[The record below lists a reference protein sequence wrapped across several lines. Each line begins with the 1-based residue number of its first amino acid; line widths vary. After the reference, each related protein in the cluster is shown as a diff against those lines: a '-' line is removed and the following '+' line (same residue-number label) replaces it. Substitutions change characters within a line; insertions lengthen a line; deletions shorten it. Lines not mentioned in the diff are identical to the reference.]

1 MGRNVV
7 RCLTVLASL
16 WMLSGAVRAQTWNI
30 GVLAMRGEVST
41 RNHWQPLETLLNQQ
55 IPGEQFHIQPLDLR
69 QMQEA
74 VNRGTVHFVVTNP
87 AQFVQLNSR
96 SALRWLASLRSTRGG
111 KATSNVIGSAILV
124 RRDSGLTSAHDLI
137 GKTVGAIDAQAFGGY
152 LLGYKALSDAG
163 LRPERD
169 LRLTFT
175 GFPADALLYL
185 LREKA
190 VQAVIVPVCLLE
202 KMDEEGLI
210 RKTDFMTVLNHPTSI
225 PCLTS
230 TPLYPDWSFAAL
242 PVVSDELADRVTR
255 VLFNAPQNAT
265 FRWGAP
271 ASTREVEALLR
282 DVRQHPQQRQLWLAM
297 GYTITYA
304 IGNTLLIIWGVVI
317 VLLLLTLNY
326 IWVMLLVRR
335 RGRQLERNN
344 VLLHKQEQA
353 LETARQMSVLGEMT
367 SGFAHEL
374 NQPLSAI
381 RHYAQGCLIRLRGQ
395 DEQHPLLPA
404 LEHIDAQAQRG
415 ADTLRNLRQWVSQA
429 QGNPVLTDDWQ
440 AINVHDAIHHVW
452 QLLRMPQQFP
462 AITLHTQVSK
472 ALTLMLPSV
481 LLEQVLANLVL
492 NAAQAGATTV
502 WFSALHKDG
511 GVRIQV
517 QDNAGGIDEAQLYQ
531 AFQPFMTTR
540 KEGMGLG
547 LAICQRLVRYAN
559 GDIEIKNQQAPDGK
573 AGARVTLYFKP
584 NQEGGRSGDNS
595 SAG

>member
-7 RCLTVLASL
+7 KCLTVLASL
-16 WMLSGAVRAQTWNI
+16 WMLSGVVRAQSWNI

-41 RNHWQPLETLLNQQ
+41 RLHWQPLETLLNQQ

-74 VNRGTVHFVVTNP
+74 VNRGTVQFVVTNP

-96 SALRWLASLRSTRGG
+96 AALRWLASLRSTRGG

-124 RRDSGLTSAHDLI
+124 RRDSGITSAHDLI

-242 PVVSDELADRVTR
+242 PAVSDELADRVTR
-255 VLFNAPQNAT
+255 ALFNAPQNAA

-282 DVRQHPQQRQLWLAM
+282 DVRQHPQQRQLWLDVKSWLIQHRLAM
-297 GYTITYA
+297 GGA
-304 IGNTLLIIWGVVI
+304 VL

-344 VLLHKQEQA
+344 VLLRKQEQE

-381 RHYAQGCLIRLRGQ
+381 RHYAQGCLIRLRSQ
-395 DEQHPLLPA
+395 DQQHPLLTA
-404 LEHIDAQAQRG
+404 LEHIDTQAQRG
-415 ADTLRNLRQWVSQA
+415 ADTLHNLRQWVSQA
-429 QGNPVLTDDWQ
+429 QGNPVMTDDWQ
-440 AINVHDAIHHVW
+440 VVNVHDAIHHVW

-462 AITLHTQVSK
+462 AVALQMQMGK
-472 ALTLMLPSV
+472 ALTLTLPSV

-502 WFSALHKDG
+502 WFSAQREEGD
-511 GVRIQV
+511 VSIQV
-517 QDNAGGIDEAQLYQ
+517 QDNAGGIDEVQLYQ

-559 GDIEIKNQQAPDGK
+559 GDIEIKNHQAPDEK
-573 AGARVTLYFKP
+573 AGVVVTLHFKQ
-584 NQEGGRSGDNS
+584 NLEGGRRGNHS

>member
-1 MGRNVV
+1 MRCKVV
-7 RCLTVLASL
+7 HCLTVLAAL
-16 WMLSGAVRAQTWNI
+16 WMLSGAAWAQTWNI
-30 GVLAMRGEVST
+30 GVLAMRGEVTT
-41 RNHWQPLETLLNQQ
+41 RNHWQPLDTLLNQQ
-55 IPGEQFHIQPLDLR
+55 IAGERFHIQPLDLH
-69 QMQEA
+69 QMQDA
-74 VNRGTVHFVVTNP
+74 VNRGTVQFVVTNP
-87 AQFVQLNSR
+87 AQFVQLNNR
-96 SALRWLASLRSTRGG
+96 AALRWLASLRSTRGG

-124 RRDSGLTSAHDLI
+124 RRDGEIASAHDLI

-152 LLGYKALSDAG
+152 LLGYKALIDAG

-169 LRLTFT
+169 LRLRFT
-175 GFPADALLYL
+175 GFPADALVYL

-210 RKTDFMTVLNHPTSI
+210 HKADFKVVLNHPTSI
-225 PCLTS
+225 PCLSS

-242 PVVSDELADRVTR
+242 PAVSDELADRVTR
-255 VLFNAPQNAT
+255 VLFNAPQDAP

-271 ASTREVEALLR
+271 ASTREVETLLR
-282 DVRQHPQQRQLWLAM
+282 DVRQHPQQRQLWLDIKSWFIQHQLVM
-297 GYTITYA
+297 GA
-304 IGNTLLIIWGVVI
+304 AAV

-335 RGRQLERNN
+335 RGRLLDRNN
-344 VLLHKQEQA
+344 VLLRKQEQA

-395 DEQHPLLPA
+395 DQQHPLLPA
-404 LEHIDAQAQRG
+404 LEQIDAQAQRG
-415 ADTLRNLRQWVSQA
+415 ADTLRNLRLWASQA
-429 QGNPVLTDDWQ
+429 QGNPVMTDDWQ
-440 AINVHDAIHHVW
+440 AINIRDAVHHVW
-452 QLLRMPQQFP
+452 QLLRMTQQFP
-462 AITLHTQVSK
+462 DVTLQTTVS
-472 ALTLMLPSV
+472 ANLTLTLPSV

-492 NAAQAGATTV
+492 NAAQAGASTV
-502 WFSALHKDG
+502 WFTAQHEDDG
-511 GVRIQV
+511 ISIQV
-517 QDNAGGIDEAQLYQ
+517 QDNAGGIDETQLYQ

-547 LAICQRLVRYAN
+547 LVICQRLVRYA
-559 GDIEIKNQQAPDGK
+559 GGEISINNQQAPDGR
-573 AGARVTLYFKP
+573 AGVAVRLHFKP
-584 NQEGGRSGDNS
+584 TQKGGDCGDHS

>member
-7 RCLTVLASL
+7 KCLTVLASL
-16 WMLSGAVRAQTWNI
+16 WMLSGVVRAQSWNI

-41 RNHWQPLETLLNQQ
+41 RLHWQPLETLLNQQ

-74 VNRGTVHFVVTNP
+74 VNRGTVQFVVTNP

-96 SALRWLASLRSTRGG
+96 AALRWLASLRSTRGG
-111 KATSNVIGSAILV
+111 KATSNVIGSVILV
-124 RRDSGLTSAHDLI
+124 RRDSGITSAHDLI

-242 PVVSDELADRVTR
+242 PAVSDELADRVTR
-255 VLFNAPQNAT
+255 ALFNAPQNAA

-282 DVRQHPQQRQLWLAM
+282 DVRQHPQQRQLWLDVKSWLIQHRLAM
-297 GYTITYA
+297 GGA
-304 IGNTLLIIWGVVI
+304 VL

-344 VLLHKQEQA
+344 VLLRKQEQE

-381 RHYAQGCLIRLRGQ
+381 RHYAQGCLIRLRSQ
-395 DEQHPLLPA
+395 DQQHPLLTA
-404 LEHIDAQAQRG
+404 LEHIDTQAQRG
-415 ADTLRNLRQWVSQA
+415 ADTLHNLRQWVSQA
-429 QGNPVLTDDWQ
+429 QGNPVMTDDWQ
-440 AINVHDAIHHVW
+440 VVNVHDAIHHVW

-462 AITLHTQVSK
+462 AVALQTQIGK
-472 ALTLMLPSV
+472 ALTLTLPSV

-502 WFSALHKDG
+502 WFSAQREEGD
-511 GVRIQV
+511 VSIQV
-517 QDNAGGIDEAQLYQ
+517 QDNAGGIDEVQLYQ

-559 GDIEIKNQQAPDGK
+559 GDIEIKNHQAPDEK
-573 AGARVTLYFKP
+573 AGVVVTLHFKQNP
-584 NQEGGRSGDNS
+584 EGGRRGNHS

>member
-1 MGRNVV
+1 MGCKVV
-7 RCLTVLASL
+7 RCLMVLASL
-16 WMLSGAVRAQTWNI
+16 WMMSTTAWSQTWNI

-41 RNHWQPLETLLNQQ
+41 RSHWQPLETLLNQQ
-55 IPGEQFHIQPLDLR
+55 ISGEQFHIQPLDLH
-69 QMQEA
+69 QMQDA
-74 VNRGTVHFVVTNP
+74 VNRGTVQFVVTNP
-87 AQFVQLNSR
+87 AQFVQLNNR
-96 SALRWLASLRSTRGG
+96 AALRWLASLRSTRGG
-111 KATSNVIGSAILV
+111 KATSNVIGSTILV
-124 RRDSGLTSAHDLI
+124 RRDSGITSAHDLI

-169 LRLTFT
+169 LRLRFT
-175 GFPADALLYL
+175 GFPADALVYL

-190 VQAVIVPVCLLE
+190 VQAVIVPACLLE

-210 RKTDFMTVLNHPTSI
+210 HKADFMAVLNHPTSI

-242 PVVSDELADRVTR
+242 PSVSDELADRVTR
-255 VLFNAPQNAT
+255 VLFNAPQNAP

-271 ASTREVEALLR
+271 ASTREVETLLR
-282 DVRQHPQQRQLWLAM
+282 DVRQHPQQRQLWLDIKSWFIQHQLAM
-297 GYTITYA
+297 GA
-304 IGNTLLIIWGVVI
+304 AAV
-317 VLLLLTLNY
+317 VLLLLMLNY

-335 RGRQLERNN
+335 RGRLLERNS
-344 VLLHKQEQA
+344 VLLRKQEQA

-395 DEQHPLLPA
+395 DQQHPLLPA
-404 LEHIDAQAQRG
+404 LEQIDAQAQRG
-415 ADTLRNLRQWVSQA
+415 ADTLRNLRLWVSQA
-429 QGNPVLTDDWQ
+429 QGNPVMMDDWQ
-440 AINVHDAIHHVW
+440 AINVRDAVHHVW
-452 QLLRMPQQFP
+452 QLLRMTQQFP
-462 AITLHTQVSK
+462 DVTLQTTISSS
-472 ALTLMLPSV
+472 LTLTLPTV

-492 NAAQAGATTV
+492 NAAQAGASTV
-502 WFSALHKDG
+502 WFTAQCDDT
-511 GVRIQV
+511 GVNIVV
-517 QDNAGGIDEAQLYQ
+517 QDNAGGIDETQIYQ

-547 LAICQRLVRYAN
+547 LVICQRLVRYA
-559 GDIEIKNQQAPDGK
+559 GGEISINNQLAPDGR
-573 AGARVTLYFKP
+573 AGVAVRLHFKLT
-584 NQEGGRSGDNS
+584 SKGDRCGDHS

>member
-1 MGRNVV
+1 MRCKVV
-7 RCLTVLASL
+7 HCLTMLAAL
-16 WMLSGAVRAQTWNI
+16 WMLSGAAWAQTWNI
-30 GVLAMRGEVST
+30 GVLAMRGEVTT

-55 IPGEQFHIQPLDLR
+55 IAGERFHIQPLDLH
-69 QMQEA
+69 QMQDA
-74 VNRGTVHFVVTNP
+74 VNRGTVQFVVTNP
-87 AQFVQLNSR
+87 AQFVQLNNR
-96 SALRWLASLRSTRGG
+96 AALRWLASLRSTRGG
-111 KATSNVIGSAILV
+111 KATSNVIGSAILI
-124 RRDSGLTSAHDLI
+124 RRDGEIASAHDLI

-152 LLGYKALSDAG
+152 LLGYKALIDAG

-169 LRLTFT
+169 LRLRFT
-175 GFPADALLYL
+175 GFPADALVYL

-210 RKTDFMTVLNHPTSI
+210 HKADFKVVLNHPTSI
-225 PCLTS
+225 PCLSS

-242 PVVSDELADRVTR
+242 PAVSDELADRVTR
-255 VLFNAPQNAT
+255 VLFNAPQDAP

-271 ASTREVEALLR
+271 ASTREVETLLR
-282 DVRQHPQQRQLWLAM
+282 DVRQHPQQRQLWLDIKSWFIQHQLVM
-297 GYTITYA
+297 GA
-304 IGNTLLIIWGVVI
+304 AAV

-335 RGRQLERNN
+335 RGRLLERNN
-344 VLLHKQEQA
+344 VLLRKQEQA

-395 DEQHPLLPA
+395 DQQHPLLPA
-404 LEHIDAQAQRG
+404 LEQIDAQAQRG
-415 ADTLRNLRQWVSQA
+415 ADTLRNLRLWASQA
-429 QGNPVLTDDWQ
+429 QGNPVMTDDWQ
-440 AINVHDAIHHVW
+440 AINIRDAVHHVW
-452 QLLRMPQQFP
+452 QLLRMTQQFP
-462 AITLHTQVSK
+462 DVTLQTTVS
-472 ALTLMLPSV
+472 ANLTLTLPSV

-492 NAAQAGATTV
+492 NAAQAGASTV
-502 WFSALHKDG
+502 WFTAQHEDDG
-511 GVRIQV
+511 ISIQV
-517 QDNAGGIDEAQLYQ
+517 QDNAGGIDETQLYQ

-547 LAICQRLVRYAN
+547 LVICQRLVRYA
-559 GDIEIKNQQAPDGK
+559 GGEISINNQQAPDGR
-573 AGARVTLYFKP
+573 AGVAVRLHFKP
-584 NQEGGRSGDNS
+584 TQKGGDCGDHS

>member
-1 MGRNVV
+1 MRCKVV
-7 RCLTVLASL
+7 HCLTVLAAL
-16 WMLSGAVRAQTWNI
+16 WMLSGAAWAQTWNI
-30 GVLAMRGEVST
+30 GVLAMRGEVTT

-55 IPGEQFHIQPLDLR
+55 IAGERFHIQPLDLH
-69 QMQEA
+69 QMQDA
-74 VNRGTVHFVVTNP
+74 VNRGTVQFVVTNP
-87 AQFVQLNSR
+87 AQFVQLNNR
-96 SALRWLASLRSTRGG
+96 AALRWLASLRSTRGG

-124 RRDSGLTSAHDLI
+124 RRDGEIASAHDLI

-152 LLGYKALSDAG
+152 LLGYKALIDAG

-169 LRLTFT
+169 LRLRFT
-175 GFPADALLYL
+175 GFPADALVYL

-210 RKTDFMTVLNHPTSI
+210 HKADFKVVLNHPTSI
-225 PCLTS
+225 PCLSS

-242 PVVSDELADRVTR
+242 PAVSDELADRVTR
-255 VLFNAPQNAT
+255 VLFNAPQDAP

-271 ASTREVEALLR
+271 ASTREVETLLR
-282 DVRQHPQQRQLWLAM
+282 DVRQHPQQRQLWLDIKSWFIQHQLVM
-297 GYTITYA
+297 GA
-304 IGNTLLIIWGVVI
+304 AAV

-335 RGRQLERNN
+335 RGRLLDRNN
-344 VLLHKQEQA
+344 VLLRKQEQA

-395 DEQHPLLPA
+395 DQQHPLLPA
-404 LEHIDAQAQRG
+404 LEQIDAQAQRG
-415 ADTLRNLRQWVSQA
+415 ADTLRNLRLWASQA
-429 QGNPVLTDDWQ
+429 QGNPVMTDDWQ
-440 AINVHDAIHHVW
+440 AINIRDVVHHVW
-452 QLLRMPQQFP
+452 QLLRMTQQFP
-462 AITLHTQVSK
+462 DVTLQTTVS
-472 ALTLMLPSV
+472 ANLTLTLPSV

-492 NAAQAGATTV
+492 NAAQAGASTV
-502 WFSALHKDG
+502 WFTAQHEDDG
-511 GVRIQV
+511 ISIQV
-517 QDNAGGIDEAQLYQ
+517 QDNAGGIDETQLYQ

-547 LAICQRLVRYAN
+547 LVICQRLVRYAGGQISIN
-559 GDIEIKNQQAPDGK
+559 NQQAPDGR
-573 AGARVTLYFKP
+573 AGVAVRLHFKP
-584 NQEGGRSGDNS
+584 TQKGGDCGDHS

>member
-1 MGRNVV
+1 
-7 RCLTVLASL
+7 
-16 WMLSGAVRAQTWNI
+16 MLSGVVRAQSWNI

-41 RNHWQPLETLLNQQ
+41 RLHWQPLETLLNQQ

-74 VNRGTVHFVVTNP
+74 VNRGTVQFVVTNP

-96 SALRWLASLRSTRGG
+96 AALRWLASLRSTRGG

-124 RRDSGLTSAHDLI
+124 RRDSGITSAHDLI

-242 PVVSDELADRVTR
+242 PAVSDELADRVTR
-255 VLFNAPQNAT
+255 TLFNAPQNAA

-282 DVRQHPQQRQLWLAM
+282 DVRQHPQQRQLWLDVKSWLIQHRLAM
-297 GYTITYA
+297 GGA
-304 IGNTLLIIWGVVI
+304 VL

-344 VLLHKQEQA
+344 VLLRKQEQE

-381 RHYAQGCLIRLRGQ
+381 RHYAQGCLIRLRSQ
-395 DEQHPLLPA
+395 DQQHPLLTA
-404 LEHIDAQAQRG
+404 LEHIDTQAQRG
-415 ADTLRNLRQWVSQA
+415 ADTLHNLRQWVSQA
-429 QGNPVLTDDWQ
+429 QGNPVMTDDWQ
-440 AINVHDAIHHVW
+440 VVNVHDAIHHVW

-462 AITLHTQVSK
+462 AVALQMQIGK
-472 ALTLMLPSV
+472 ALTLTLPSV

-492 NAAQAGATTV
+492 NAAQAGATIV
-502 WFSALHKDG
+502 WFSAQREEGD
-511 GVRIQV
+511 VSIQV
-517 QDNAGGIDEAQLYQ
+517 QDNAGGIDEVQLYQ

-559 GDIEIKNQQAPDGK
+559 GDIEIKNHQAPDEK
-573 AGARVTLYFKP
+573 AGVVVTLHFKQ
-584 NQEGGRSGDNS
+584 NLEGGRRGNHS

>member
-1 MGRNVV
+1 MMS
-7 RCLTVLASL
+7 TTAWS
-16 WMLSGAVRAQTWNI
+16 QTWNI

-41 RNHWQPLETLLNQQ
+41 RSHWQPLETLLNQQ
-55 IPGEQFHIQPLDLR
+55 ISGEQFHIQPLDLH
-69 QMQEA
+69 QMQDA
-74 VNRGTVHFVVTNP
+74 VNRGTVQFVVTNP
-87 AQFVQLNSR
+87 AQFVQLNNR
-96 SALRWLASLRSTRGG
+96 AALRWLASLRSTRGG
-111 KATSNVIGSAILV
+111 KATSNVIGSTILV
-124 RRDSGLTSAHDLI
+124 RRDSGITSAHDLI

-169 LRLTFT
+169 LRLRFT
-175 GFPADALLYL
+175 GFPADALVYL

-190 VQAVIVPVCLLE
+190 VQAVIVPACLLE

-210 RKTDFMTVLNHPTSI
+210 HKADFMAVLNHPTSI

-242 PVVSDELADRVTR
+242 PSVSDELADRVTR
-255 VLFNAPQNAT
+255 VLFNAPQNAP

-271 ASTREVEALLR
+271 ASTREVETLLR
-282 DVRQHPQQRQLWLAM
+282 DVRQHPQQRQLWLDIKSWFIQHQLAM
-297 GYTITYA
+297 GA
-304 IGNTLLIIWGVVI
+304 AAV
-317 VLLLLTLNY
+317 VLLLLMLNY

-335 RGRQLERNN
+335 RGRLLERNS
-344 VLLHKQEQA
+344 VLLRKQEQA

-395 DEQHPLLPA
+395 DQQHPLLPA
-404 LEHIDAQAQRG
+404 LEQIDAQAQRG
-415 ADTLRNLRQWVSQA
+415 ADTLRNLRLWVSQA
-429 QGNPVLTDDWQ
+429 QGNPVMMDDWQ
-440 AINVHDAIHHVW
+440 AINVRDAVHHVW
-452 QLLRMPQQFP
+452 QLLRMTQQFP
-462 AITLHTQVSK
+462 DVTLQTTISSS
-472 ALTLMLPSV
+472 LTLTLPTV

-492 NAAQAGATTV
+492 NAAQAGASTV
-502 WFSALHKDG
+502 WFTAQCDDT
-511 GVRIQV
+511 GVNIVV
-517 QDNAGGIDEAQLYQ
+517 QDNAGGIDETQIYQ

-547 LAICQRLVRYAN
+547 LVICQRLVRYA
-559 GDIEIKNQQAPDGK
+559 GGEISINNQLAPDGR
-573 AGARVTLYFKP
+573 AGVAVRLHFKP
-584 NQEGGRSGDNS
+584 TSKGDRCGDHS

>member
-7 RCLTVLASL
+7 KCLTVLASL
-16 WMLSGAVRAQTWNI
+16 WMLSGVVRAQSWNI

-41 RNHWQPLETLLNQQ
+41 RLQWQPLETLLNQQ

-74 VNRGTVHFVVTNP
+74 VNRGTVQFVVTNP

-96 SALRWLASLRSTRGG
+96 AALRWLASLRSTRGG

-124 RRDSGLTSAHDLI
+124 RRDSGITSAHDLI

-242 PVVSDELADRVTR
+242 PAVSDELADRVTR
-255 VLFNAPQNAT
+255 ALFNAPQNAA

-282 DVRQHPQQRQLWLAM
+282 DVRQHPQQRQLWLDVKSWLIQHRLAM
-297 GYTITYA
+297 GGA
-304 IGNTLLIIWGVVI
+304 VL

-344 VLLHKQEQA
+344 VLLRKQEQE

-381 RHYAQGCLIRLRGQ
+381 RHYAQGCLIRLRSQ
-395 DEQHPLLPA
+395 DQQHPLLPA
-404 LEHIDAQAQRG
+404 LEHIDTQAQRG
-415 ADTLRNLRQWVSQA
+415 ADTLHNLRQWVSQA
-429 QGNPVLTDDWQ
+429 QGNPVMTDDWQ
-440 AINVHDAIHHVW
+440 VVNVHDAIHHVW

-462 AITLHTQVSK
+462 AVALQMQIGK
-472 ALTLMLPSV
+472 ALTLTLPSV

-502 WFSALHKDG
+502 WFSAQREEGD
-511 GVRIQV
+511 VSIQV
-517 QDNAGGIDEAQLYQ
+517 QDNAGGIDEVQLYQ

-559 GDIEIKNQQAPDGK
+559 GDIEIKNHQAPDEK
-573 AGARVTLYFKP
+573 AGVVVTLHFKQNP
-584 NQEGGRSGDNS
+584 EGGRRGNHS

>member
-55 IPGEQFHIQPLDLR
+55 IPGEQFHIQPLDLH

-74 VNRGTVHFVVTNP
+74 VNRGTVQFVVTNP

-124 RRDSGLTSAHDLI
+124 RRDSGITSPHDLI

-242 PVVSDELADRVTR
+242 PAVSDELADRVTR

-282 DVRQHPQQRQLWLAM
+282 DVRQHPQQRQLWLDVKSWFIQHRLAM
-297 GYTITYA
+297 G
-304 IGNTLLIIWGVVI
+304 GVAI

-353 LETARQMSVLGEMT
+353 LETARQMSVLGEIPPVLPM
-367 SGFAHEL
+367 SSISRCR
-374 NQPLSAI
+374 LSAI
-381 RHYAQGCLIRLRGQ
+381 
-395 DEQHPLLPA
+395 
-404 LEHIDAQAQRG
+404 
-415 ADTLRNLRQWVSQA
+415 
-429 QGNPVLTDDWQ
+429 
-440 AINVHDAIHHVW
+440 
-452 QLLRMPQQFP
+452 MP
-462 AITLHTQVSK
+462 K
-472 ALTLMLPSV
+472 AV
-481 LLEQVLANLVL
+481 
-492 NAAQAGATTV
+492 
-502 WFSALHKDG
+502 
-511 GVRIQV
+511 
-517 QDNAGGIDEAQLYQ
+517 
-531 AFQPFMTTR
+531 
-540 KEGMGLG
+540 
-547 LAICQRLVRYAN
+547 
-559 GDIEIKNQQAPDGK
+559 
-573 AGARVTLYFKP
+573 
-584 NQEGGRSGDNS
+584 
-595 SAG
+595 

>member
-7 RCLTVLASL
+7 KCLTVLASL
-16 WMLSGAVRAQTWNI
+16 WMLSGVVRAQSWNI

-41 RNHWQPLETLLNQQ
+41 RLHWQPLETLLNQQ

-74 VNRGTVHFVVTNP
+74 VNRGTVQFVVTNP

-96 SALRWLASLRSTRGG
+96 AALRWLASLRSTRGG

-124 RRDSGLTSAHDLI
+124 RRDSGITSAHDLI

-242 PVVSDELADRVTR
+242 PAVSDELADRVTR
-255 VLFNAPQNAT
+255 ALFNAPQNAA

-282 DVRQHPQQRQLWLAM
+282 DVRQHPQQRQLWLDVKSWLIQHRLAM
-297 GYTITYA
+297 GGA
-304 IGNTLLIIWGVVI
+304 VL

-344 VLLHKQEQA
+344 VLLRKQEQE

-381 RHYAQGCLIRLRGQ
+381 RHYAQGCLIRLRSQ
-395 DEQHPLLPA
+395 DQQHPLLTA
-404 LEHIDAQAQRG
+404 LEHIDTQAQRG
-415 ADTLRNLRQWVSQA
+415 ADTLHNLRQWVSQA
-429 QGNPVLTDDWQ
+429 QGNPVMTDDWQ
-440 AINVHDAIHHVW
+440 VVNVHDAIHHVW

-462 AITLHTQVSK
+462 AVALQTQIGK
-472 ALTLMLPSV
+472 ALTLTLPSV

-502 WFSALHKDG
+502 WFSAQREEGD
-511 GVRIQV
+511 VSIQV
-517 QDNAGGIDEAQLYQ
+517 QDNAGGIDEVQLYQ

-559 GDIEIKNQQAPDGK
+559 GDIEIKNHQAPDEK
-573 AGARVTLYFKP
+573 AGVVVTLHFKQNP
-584 NQEGGRSGDNS
+584 EGGRRGNHS

>member
-1 MGRNVV
+1 M
-7 RCLTVLASL
+7 VLASL
-16 WMLSGAVRAQTWNI
+16 WMLNGTVRAQTWNI
-30 GVLAMRGEVST
+30 GVLAMRGEVPT

-55 IPGEQFHIQPLDLR
+55 IPNERFHIQPLDLQ

-74 VNRGTVHFVVTNP
+74 VNRGTVQFVITNP

-111 KATSNVIGSAILV
+111 KAASNVIGSAILV
-124 RRDSGLTSAHDLI
+124 RRDSGITSAHDLI

-169 LRLTFT
+169 LRLTFS

-190 VQAVIVPVCLLE
+190 IQAAIVPVCLLE
-202 KMDEEGLI
+202 NMDEEGLI
-210 RKTDFMTVLNHPTSI
+210 RKADYRTVITYPTSI

-242 PVVSDELADRVTR
+242 PAVSDDLADRVTR
-255 VLFNAPQNAT
+255 ALFNAPPGAV

-282 DVRQHPQQRQLWLAM
+282 DVRQHPQQRQLWLDVKSWFIQHRLAM
-297 GYTITYA
+297 GA
-304 IGNTLLIIWGVVI
+304 VGVA
-317 VLLLLTLNY
+317 LLLLVLNY

-344 VLLHKQEQA
+344 VLLRKQEQA

-395 DEQHPLLPA
+395 NEQHPLLPA
-404 LEHIDAQAQRG
+404 LEQIDVQAQRG
-415 ADTLRNLRQWVSQA
+415 ADTLRNLRLWVSQA
-429 QGNPVLTDDWQ
+429 QGNPVMTDDW
-440 AINVHDAIHHVW
+440 ASINVEDAIHHVW
-452 QLLRMPQQFP
+452 QLLRMAQQFP
-462 AITLHTQVSK
+462 SITLQTQVSH
-472 ALTLMLPSV
+472 ALTVTLPTV

-492 NAAQAGATTV
+492 NAAQAGATMV
-502 WFSALHKDG
+502 WFSAQREG
-511 GVRIQV
+511 NAVNIVV
-517 QDNAGGIDEAQLYQ
+517 QDNAGGIDDAQLYQ
-531 AFQPFMTTR
+531 AFQPFMTSR

-547 LAICQRLVRYAN
+547 LAICQRLVRYGN
-559 GDIEIKNQQAPDGK
+559 GEIDIRNQQAPDGQK
-573 AGARVTLYFKP
+573 GAVVTLHFKQT
-584 NQEGGRSGDNS
+584 QEGVRFDDNS